1 MTDETTLWT
10 IEKRLWLDG
19 AEFYEAHLAADAV
32 MVFPFPAGI
41 LRGDAI
47 VSGLIDGPR
56 WNEVEMS
63 DQHCRREGMIAVLAY
78 RARAWRG
85 NDDPAYEALCATTY
99 IRDGDT
105 WRIMVHQQTP
115 A

>member
-1 MTDETTLWT
+1 MTVEQTLWT
-10 IEKRLWLDG
+10 IEKRLWLEG
-19 AEFYEAHLAADAV
+19 AEFYEAYLAPDAV

-47 VSGLIDGPR
+47 ISGLTNGPR
-56 WNEVEMS
+56 WHEIEMS
-63 DQHCRREGMIAVLAY
+63 DQNCRREGVTAVLSY

-85 NDDPAYEALCATTY
+85 KDDPAYEALCASTY
-99 IRDGDT
+99 LRDGDD
-105 WRIMVHQQTP
+105 WRLMVHQQTP